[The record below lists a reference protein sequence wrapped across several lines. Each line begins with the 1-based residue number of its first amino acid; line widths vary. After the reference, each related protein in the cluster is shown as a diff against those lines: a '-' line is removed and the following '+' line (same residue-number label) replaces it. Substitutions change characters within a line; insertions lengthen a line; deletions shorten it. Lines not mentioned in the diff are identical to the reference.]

1 MSYASNEHILINTNL
16 NLRINM
22 FAFNP
27 LASIL
32 SNNMLDG
39 TNYVSWKRNL
49 NIVLTCEGIIWVTLE
64 SFHVA
69 PTKSSTP
76 EERATY
82 EAWRKDD
89 EKSRMYILASL
100 NEVLQSQH
108 QSMSTSSAM
117 LLSLQEMFGVQSRS
131 AKQMVMKQ
139 IMNTKMYEGTRVK
152 DHMIKLIGLFNELG
166 DLGAD
171 IDWETQN
178 NMVLET
184 LPPSFNHF
192 KLNYSMNK
200 LEWSLTELMQQLQ
213 IAETIIKGQPNV
225 NFVSGESSKPPN
237 GKKRNK
243 AN

>member
-16 NLRINM
+16 ILRINM
-22 FAFNP
+22 STFNP

-32 SNNMLDG
+32 FNNRLDG

-64 SFHVA
+64 SLHA
-69 PTKSSTP
+69 TESSTP
-76 EERATY
+76 EERANY

-89 EKSRMYILASL
+89 EKARMYILASL

-117 LLSLQEMFGVQSRS
+117 LLSLQEMFGVHSRS
-131 AKQMVMKQ
+131 AKQTVMKQ
-139 IMNTKMYEGTRVK
+139 IMNTRMSEGTPVR
-152 DHMIKLIGLFNELG
+152 DHMIKMIRLFNELG
-166 DLGAD
+166 DLGVD

-178 NMVLET
+178 NMVLEA

-200 LEWSLTELMQQLQ
+200 L
-213 IAETIIKGQPNV
+213 
-225 NFVSGESSKPPN
+225 
-237 GKKRNK
+237 
-243 AN
+243 